1 MRPVLELRPDIK
13 RPDLKLLDLKLLGSI
28 ALLACFA
35 VPMGSASAN
44 SANNGKPALRGA
56 SGVAPKPLTARTR
69 AYVAPAPQQAAP
81 QYVAPQPAPHYAP
94 PQAAGH
100 PQPAPGAYGAQLHD
114 ANVSQQPSG
123 AALFA
128 GCYAGVHGSGMRNDV
143 KSTERH
149 PDYTQVPQQ
158 KFIMNSVGA
167 GVQLG
172 CNFVQQDMVFGVEA
186 EGMFPI
192 SSRGEATYMKFGKT
206 METNLLN
213 AKEQATYAI
222 ALRAGIVADRTLYY
236 AKLGFAHTSMELDQ
250 KYEHGTF
257 VNKTEFTNYTRLTTR
272 GEFSKISYVFGGGA
286 EYAIDANWSVKGEY
300 NLIVTQKDELVAAQ
314 TGAGVTRTTVLD
326 NPDTADTNEYSVT
339 NTPITGASRV
349 KSVSN
354 LRNVFKIGVN
364 RRF

>member
-1 MRPVLELRPDIK
+1 M
-13 RPDLKLLDLKLLGSI
+13 RPDLGFLGPI
-28 ALLACFA
+28 ALLSCLIATSGP
-35 VPMGSASAN
+35 VYAN
-44 SANNGKPALRGA
+44 SATSGKPALRGSA
-56 SGVAPKPLTARTR
+56 GAAPKPLPARK
-69 AYVAPAPQQAAP
+69 AASVAPAHRLAPLPQVAP
-81 QYVAPQPAPHYAP
+81 QYVAPQAVAHA
-94 PQAAGH
+94 H
-100 PQPAPGAYGAQLHD
+100 PVPGVYGAQLHGAD
-114 ANVSQQPSG
+114 VSHKPSG

-143 KSTERH
+143 RSTERH
-149 PDYTQVPQQ
+149 PDNAAVPQQ

-206 METNLLN
+206 MEANLLN

-236 AKLGFAHTSMELDQ
+236 AKLGFAQTSMELDQ
-250 KYEHGTF
+250 RYENGTF
-257 VNKTEFTNYTRLTTR
+257 VNKTEFTDYTRLTTR
-272 GEFSKISYVFGGGA
+272 GEFSKLSYVFGGGA

-300 NLIVTQKDELVAAQ
+300 NLIVTQKDDLVAAQ
-314 TGAGVTRTTVLD
+314 VGAGVTRTTVLD
-326 NPDTADTNEYSVT
+326 DPATTSTDEYAVT
-339 NTPITGASRV
+339 NTPITGATRV

-354 LRNVFKIGVN
+354 MRNVFKIGVN